1 MKKTKLAK
9 AVVKKFISC
18 EFIQKLFINIFYK
31 LPKKTIA
38 YKNKR
43 SFFYT
48 YQEKVIKCSKILEP
62 DFMLIIFSAFVEN
75 YYSLGNLFYKSR
87 NCCKNYIQ
95 KYENKRFLNK
105 TITSLYYTEDFNDSI
120 FNPVIK
126 SKILEKTDNDFL
138 SFFNRVIC
146 FLFFTKFE
154 KKKKK
159 NGDSIYNTNF
169 I

>member
-95 KYENKRFLNK
+95 KE
-105 TITSLYYTEDFNDSI
+105 
-120 FNPVIK
+120 
-126 SKILEKTDNDFL
+126 
-138 SFFNRVIC
+138 
-146 FLFFTKFE
+146 
-154 KKKKK
+154 
-159 NGDSIYNTNF
+159 GQ
-169 I
+169 